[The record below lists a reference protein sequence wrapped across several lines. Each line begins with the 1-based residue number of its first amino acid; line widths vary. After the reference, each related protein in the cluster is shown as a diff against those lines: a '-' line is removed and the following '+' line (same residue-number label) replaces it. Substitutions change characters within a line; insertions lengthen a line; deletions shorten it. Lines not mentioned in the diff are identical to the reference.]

1 MTNSKS
7 DECNVALVKKEHG
20 KGPVHS
26 RLLYP
31 EQVNR
36 ESFPL
41 INTFAQYFRGWDLCK
56 KLIAGGALFNE
67 GSSGRSLSENESRP
81 DSSV

>member
-41 INTFAQYFRGWDLCK
+41 INTFAQYFRGWGPVQKVDCRGCTL
-56 KLIAGGALFNE
+56 
-67 GSSGRSLSENESRP
+67 
-81 DSSV
+81 

>member
-41 INTFAQYFRGWDLCK
+41 INTFPQYFRRWDLCK

-67 GSSGRSLSENESRP
+67 GSLSENESRP